1 MKGFYFID
9 DESDTYFV
17 GQIFRTDEQLTEPL
31 RGLEVGETHWTDEH
45 HGFERFRVHLPM
57 GHHDARVRH

>member
-1 MKGFYFID
+1 MSTVKGFYFVD

-45 HGFERFRVHLPM
+45 HGFERFR
-57 GHHDARVRH
+57 